1 MSDAQPDQPTH
12 HPTLDPDHEPATEP
26 VHGRAGSMRAI
37 VNSTDGGPRSLEL
50 RDLPVP
56 HRPPGHV
63 LVEVRAAG
71 VAFPDV
77 LQSRSEYQHRIP
89 TPFALGS
96 EFAGVVAEAGEGSG
110 FAEGDRVFGVASH
123 GAFADYVVAPGDRV
137 LPLPDSIGFVDAAAL
152 PINLLSA
159 DFALRDR
166 GQVQPG
172 ETVLIQGAA
181 GGLGV
186 ALIQQAKL
194 IGATVIAV
202 VSTEEKAALARSV
215 GADHTVFA
223 ADFLTEVRQLTD
235 HRGVDVV
242 LDPVGG
248 DRFTD
253 SLRCLAKRGRLVV
266 LGFTGG
272 SIPTVKTNRLLLNNI
287 SVVGAA
293 WEGLMPECLVSLPEQ
308 WARLSPAVELGE
320 LRASISEVV
329 PLEQVPEA
337 VASLD
342 ERRARGK
349 IVIDLGL
356 G

>member
-1 MSDAQPDQPTH
+1 MPDALPDQPTH
-12 HPTLDPDHEPATEP
+12 DAPRDHVRDRAT
-26 VHGRAGSMRAI
+26 GMRA
-37 VNSTDGGPRSLEL
+37 VANSTDGGPRRLQL
-50 RDLPVP
+50 REVPVP
-56 HRPPGHV
+56 HRAPGHV

-89 TPFALGS
+89 TPFVLGS
-96 EFAGVVAEAGEGSG
+96 EFAGVIAEAGEDSG
-110 FAEGDRVFGVASH
+110 FAPGDRVFGVASH
-123 GAFADYVVAPGDRV
+123 GAFAEYVVAPADRV
-137 LPLPDSIGFVDAAAL
+137 LPLPDSISFVDAAAL

-159 DFALRDR
+159 DFAIRDR
-166 GQVQPG
+166 GQVRAG

-223 ADFLTEVRQLTD
+223 ADFLAEVRQLTD

-272 SIPTVKTNRLLLNNI
+272 SIPTVKTNRLLLGNI

-308 WARLSPAVELGE
+308 WARLSPAVERGE
-320 LRASISEVV
+320 LRASITAVV
-329 PLEQVPEA
+329 PLREAAEA
-337 VASLD
+337 VASLE

-349 IVIDLGL
+349 VVINLGL
-356 G
+356 E

>member
-1 MSDAQPDQPTH
+1 
-12 HPTLDPDHEPATEP
+12 
-26 VHGRAGSMRAI
+26 MRAM

-50 RDLPVP
+50 RDVPVP

-89 TPFALGS
+89 TPFVLGS
-96 EFAGVVAEAGEGSG
+96 EFAGVVAEDSG
-110 FAEGDRVFGVASH
+110 FAVGDRVFGVASH
-123 GAFADYVVAPGDRV
+123 GAFAEYVVAPADRV

-159 DFALRDR
+159 DFVLRDR
-166 GQVQPG
+166 GQVQAG
-172 ETVLIQGAA
+172 ESVLVQGAA
-181 GGLGV
+181 GGLGL

-202 VSTEEKAALARSV
+202 VSTEKKAALARSV

-223 ADFLTEVRQLTD
+223 ADFLSEVRQLTD

-272 SIPTVKTNRLLLNNI
+272 SIPTMKTNRLLLGNI

-308 WARLSPAVELGE
+308 WQRLVPAVERGE
-320 LRASISEVV
+320 LHASISEVV
-329 PLEQVPEA
+329 PLEQAPEA

-349 IVIDLGL
+349 IVIDLSL
-356 G
+356 

>member
-1 MSDAQPDQPTH
+1 MSDAQLDQPTRDPA
-12 HPTLDPDHEPATEP
+12 HP
-26 VHGRAGSMRAI
+26 RAASMRAI

-50 RDLPVP
+50 RDVHIP

-89 TPFALGS
+89 TPFVLGS
-96 EFAGVVAEAGEGSG
+96 EFAGVVVEAGDDSG
-110 FAEGDRVFGVASH
+110 FAVGGRVFGVASH
-123 GAFADYVVAPGDRV
+123 GSFAEYVVAPADRV
-137 LPLPDSIGFVDAAAL
+137 LPLPDSIDFIDAAAL

-166 GQVQPG
+166 GQVEPG

-223 ADFLTEVRQLTD
+223 ADFLSEVRQLTQG
-235 HRGVDVV
+235 RGVDVV

-308 WARLSPAVELGE
+308 WSRLSPAVKRGE

-329 PLEQVPEA
+329 PLERAAEA

-356 G
+356 

>member
-12 HPTLDPDHEPATEP
+12 HPTLDPDREPAHA
-26 VHGRAGSMRAI
+26 HGRAGSMRAI
-37 VNSTDGGPRSLEL
+37 VNSTDGGPSSLEL

-56 HRPPGHV
+56 LRPPGHV

-96 EFAGVVAEAGEGSG
+96 EFAGIVAEAGKGSG

-123 GAFADYVVAPGDRV
+123 GTFADYVVAPADRV

-202 VSTEEKAALARSV
+202 VSTEEKAALAEAV

-287 SVVGAA
+287 SVIGAA

-308 WARLSPAVELGE
+308 WARLSPAVERGE

-329 PLEQVPEA
+329 PLGQVPEA

>member
-1 MSDAQPDQPTH
+1 
-12 HPTLDPDHEPATEP
+12 
-26 VHGRAGSMRAI
+26 MRAI

-50 RDLPVP
+50 RELHIP

-71 VAFPDV
+71 IAFPDV

-96 EFAGVVAEAGEGSG
+96 EFAGIVAEAGDDSG
-110 FAEGDRVFGVASH
+110 FAAGDRVFGVASH
-123 GAFADYVVAPGDRV
+123 GAFADFVVAPADRV
-137 LPLPDSIGFVDAAAL
+137 LPLPDSIDFVAAAAL

-166 GQVQPG
+166 GRVEAG

-194 IGATVIAV
+194 IGTTVIAV
-202 VSTEEKAALARSV
+202 VSTEEKATLARSV

-223 ADFLTEVRQLTD
+223 ADFLYEVRQLTD

-253 SLRCLAKRGRLVV
+253 SLRCLAPRGRLVV

-272 SIPTVKTNRLLLNNI
+272 SIPTVKTNRLLLNNTAVI
-287 SVVGAA
+287 GAA
-293 WEGLMPECLVSLPEQ
+293 WEGLMPECLASLPEQ
-308 WARLSPAVELGE
+308 WRRLAPAIERGG
-320 LRASISEVV
+320 LRPVISEVV
-329 PLEQVPEA
+329 PLSHAPEA

-342 ERRARGK
+342 DRRARGK
-349 IVIDLGL
+349 IVIDLSL
-356 G
+356 GARASRTSPNLSR